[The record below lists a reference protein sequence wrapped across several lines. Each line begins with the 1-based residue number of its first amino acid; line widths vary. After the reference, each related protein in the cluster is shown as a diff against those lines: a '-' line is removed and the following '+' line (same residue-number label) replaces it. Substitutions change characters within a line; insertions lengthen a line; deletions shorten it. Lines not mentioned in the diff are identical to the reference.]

1 MIKIKKAVALAKL
14 DMELQDILRDIR
26 KHEGII
32 NSIKVE
38 ASYKTFSK
46 AMLRKLIKKRQE
58 LSDLITETVF
68 LDG

>member
-14 DMELQDILRDIR
+14 DIELQDILRDIK

-38 ASYKTFSK
+38 TSYKNFSK
-46 AMLRKLIKKRQE
+46 TMLKKLIKKRQE
-58 LSDLITETVF
+58 LSDLITETIF
-68 LDG
+68 LDE

>member
-14 DMELQDILRDIR
+14 DIELQDILRDIK

-38 ASYKTFSK
+38 ASYKNFSK
-46 AMLRKLIKKRQE
+46 TMLKKLIKKRQE
-58 LSDLITETVF
+58 LSDLITETIF
-68 LDG
+68 LDE